1 VTEKPQLHA
10 QDPQDQE
17 CVEFQ
22 SLMAERIG
30 AGEDLSNYDHMKTCQ
45 RCPALLRDLEYMAES
60 IRTAFQDQEPELDP
74 GDSVWDNIVAKINK
88 GEA

>member
-1 VTEKPQLHA
+1 VTDKPELHA

-17 CVEFQ
+17 CAEFQ

-30 AGEDLSNYDHMKTCQ
+30 AGEDLSTYDHMKTCQ

>member
-1 VTEKPQLHA
+1 MTEKPQLHA

>member
-1 VTEKPQLHA
+1 MTEKPQLHA

-30 AGEDLSNYDHMKTCQ
+30 AGEDLSTYDHMKTCQ

-60 IRTAFQDQEPELDP
+60 IRTAFKDQEPELDP